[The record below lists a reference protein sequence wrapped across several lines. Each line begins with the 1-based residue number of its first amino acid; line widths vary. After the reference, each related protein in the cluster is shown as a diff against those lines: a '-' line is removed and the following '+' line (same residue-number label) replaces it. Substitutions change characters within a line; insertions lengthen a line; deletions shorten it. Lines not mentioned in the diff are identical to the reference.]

1 MRPGALPFS
10 ELILLDL
17 IAPTV
22 IAGLFWLKARGWS
35 SAVQGGEV
43 TSRTRQRQ
51 STEFWAVLV
60 MSYLLAFGVTIYAWL
75 T

>member
-1 MRPGALPFS
+1 MRPGALPVS

-17 IAPTV
+17 IAPPV
-22 IAGLFWLKARGWS
+22 LAGLFWLKARGRS

-51 STEFWAVLV
+51 STEFRAVLV